1 MSMPEKRPSVVS
13 STIACVCHPNRRG
26 SMRVVK
32 PRITPSRRSRST
44 RRLTAGAVSATWL
57 PMSWNERRASSRSS
71 AMICRSIASISA
83 RSSTY
88 TQRIAIATDD
98 QQADHCPM
106 ALAMEALAH
115 EEIRVQHGPRTGLPM
130 VVAVH
135 RTHLGRS
142 LGGCR
147 LWSYP
152 DVDAAIADAERL
164 SEAMT
169 FKAAAAN
176 LPVGGGKA
184 VIALPPGERL
194 DGPRRQAAFHDFAEL
209 VDALQGRYVT
219 AEDVGVGED
228 DMAEIARHTR
238 HVVGG
243 PVALGGAGDPSPYT
257 ALGVELAIRTALGE
271 DSLEGAAVTVAG
283 LGHVGASLA
292 TLLARGGAHLTV
304 TDLDPAKRALALRL
318 GARWVDPEE
327 AIAAGGDVFSPC
339 ALGGVLTLESA
350 ARLRVAVVA
359 GAANNQ
365 LAAPGVAAALRDRG
379 ILWAPDFIA
388 NAGGLVHVAA
398 ELDGYDAERVRRGIS
413 AIGDTLRT
421 VFDRAQADDTTT
433 LAAAEALV
441 AERLAARH

>member
-1 MSMPEKRPSVVS
+1 MCEMSLATE
-13 STIACVCHPNRRG
+13 
-26 SMRVVK
+26 
-32 PRITPSRRSRST
+32 T
-44 RRLTAGAVSATWL
+44 RT
-57 PMSWNERRASSRSS
+57 
-71 AMICRSIASISA
+71 
-83 RSSTY
+83 
-88 TQRIAIATDD
+88 
-98 QQADHCPM
+98 
-106 ALAMEALAH
+106 H
-115 EEIRVQHGPRTGLPM
+115 EEIHVQRGARSGLPM
-130 VVAVH
+130 VVAIH

-152 DVDAAIADAERL
+152 GVDAAVADAERL
-164 SEAMT
+164 SRAMT
-169 FKAAAAN
+169 FKAAPAQ

-184 VIALPPGERL
+184 VIALAPGEAL
-194 DGPRRQAAFHDFAEL
+194 EGDRRRAAFHDFAEL
-209 VDALQGRYVT
+209 VDSLDGRYVT

-271 DSLEGAAVTVAG
+271 DDLEGAAITVAG

-292 TLLARGGAHLTV
+292 GLLARAGAHLTV
-304 TDLDPAKRALALRL
+304 TDLDPAKRALALQL

-327 AIAAGGDVFSPC
+327 AIAAGGDVYAPC
-339 ALGGVLTLESA
+339 ALGGVLDHESV

-365 LAAPGVAAALRDRG
+365 LAEPAVAAALRDRG

-398 ELDGYDAERVRRGIS
+398 ELDGYDVERVRRGIS

-421 VFDRAQADDTTT
+421 VFDRAGREDTTT
-433 LAAAEALV
+433 LAAAQELV
-441 AERLAARH
+441 AERLAARD

>member
-1 MSMPEKRPSVVS
+1 
-13 STIACVCHPNRRG
+13 
-26 SMRVVK
+26 
-32 PRITPSRRSRST
+32 
-44 RRLTAGAVSATWL
+44 
-57 PMSWNERRASSRSS
+57 
-71 AMICRSIASISA
+71 MICRSIASISA

-88 TQRIAIATDD
+88 TQRIAIDMDD
-98 QQADHCPM
+98 QQADHCLM

-135 RTHLGRS
+135 RTYRGRS

-152 DVDAAIADAERL
+152 DLDAAVADAERL

-169 FKAAAAN
+169 FKAAAAD

-184 VIALPPGERL
+184 VIALAPGERL
-194 DGPRRQAAFHDFAEL
+194 DGERRRAAFHDFAEL
-209 VDALQGRYVT
+209 VDALHGRYVT

-257 ALGVELAIRTALGE
+257 ALGGELAIRTALGE

-292 TLLARGGAHLTV
+292 ALLARAGAHLTV
-304 TDLDPAKRALALRL
+304 TDLDPAKRALALQL
-318 GARWVDPEE
+318 GARWVEPGEV
-327 AIAAGGDVFSPC
+327 IAVGGDVFSPC
-339 ALGGVLTLESA
+339 ALGGVLTLESV

-365 LAAPGVAAALRDRG
+365 LADRDVAAALRERG
-379 ILWAPDFIA
+379 ILWAPDFIT
-388 NAGGLVHVAA
+388 NAGGPGHPAC
-398 ELDGYDAERVRRGIS
+398 DPHGYDVARVRRGIS
-413 AIGDTLRT
+413 AIGHPLRT
-421 VFDRAQADDTTT
+421 ASAAAHADDTTT

>member
-1 MSMPEKRPSVVS
+1 LSG
-13 STIACVCHPNRRG
+13 TING
-26 SMRVVK
+26 
-32 PRITPSRRSRST
+32 RIIV
-44 RRLTAGAVSATWL
+44 L
-57 PMSWNERRASSRSS
+57 
-71 AMICRSIASISA
+71 
-83 RSSTY
+83 
-88 TQRIAIATDD
+88 
-98 QQADHCPM
+98 M

-115 EEIRVQHGPRTGLPM
+115 EEIRVEHGPRTGLPM

-135 RTHLGRS
+135 RTYRGRS

-147 LWSYP
+147 LWNY
-152 DVDAAIADAERL
+152 DGVDAAIRDAERL

-169 FKAAAAN
+169 FKAAAAG

-184 VIALPPGERL
+184 VIALAPGETL
-194 DGPRRQAAFHDFAEL
+194 EGDRRRAAFHDFAEL
-209 VDALQGRYVT
+209 VDALDGRYVT

-271 DSLEGAAVTVAG
+271 DDLDGAAITVAG

-292 TLLARGGAHLTV
+292 GLLARAGAHLTV
-304 TDLDPAKRALALRL
+304 TDHDPAKRALAHRL
-318 GARWVDPEE
+318 GAHWVEPGE
-327 AIAAGGDVFSPC
+327 AIAAGGDVLAPC
-339 ALGGVLTLESA
+339 ALGGVLDHESV

-365 LAAPGVAAALRDRG
+365 LADRDVAAALRERG
-379 ILWAPDFIA
+379 ILWAPDFIT
-388 NAGGLVHVAA
+388 NAGGLVHVAC
-398 ELDGYDAERVRRGIS
+398 ELDGYDVERVRRGVQ
-413 AIGDTLRT
+413 AIGTTLGA
-421 VFDRAQADDTTT
+421 VFDRARAEDITT
-433 LAAAEALV
+433 LDAAEALV